1 MSRYRLLKFLI
12 PFFLGFYVF
21 MIWLK
26 PVIGVTHGEIFPFFG
41 WTLFDYIPEWHVT
54 ENALIVHSIDG
65 KPVSGTRYLIP
76 NYSIRDWKALGSTVN
91 DCRRLADC
99 VQTLLPN
106 VVAPETLITATVCVS
121 SNCESPRKNFA
132 WWVVTWKT
140 LKNHRT
146 AKIEGWALA
155 RGWALAQDNTVICFL
170 KNCHHGNTI
179 FISLCLVMKTE
190 FKVDNF

>member
-1 MSRYRLLKFLI
+1 MLPFLSKRGQRGSRESCILLENGPTCRSLI
-12 PFFLGFYVF
+12 PR
-21 MIWLK
+21 
-26 PVIGVTHGEIFPFFG
+26 
-41 WTLFDYIPEWHVT
+41 
-54 ENALIVHSIDG
+54 ALQCS
-65 KPVSGTRYLIP
+65 S
-76 NYSIRDWKALGSTVN
+76 
-91 DCRRLADC
+91 LAVRKFHTASEKCCGQGYGRC

-179 FISLCLVMKTE
+179 FISLRLVMKTE
-190 FKVDNF
+190 FKGR